1 VGNNVFGPRLGK
13 DPGVTQGL
21 RDIEDEFRRR
31 VVDDTIPVV
40 TFDGLE
46 YSAQPHDR
54 CIIFTGSGF
63 SSRVMLPKATDTCRP
78 GRAVKIFIGVRNATA
93 ATISVFSRAG
103 EPAVGAAI
111 NNGLCAVALCDG
123 TRWYILVDTDT

>member
-1 VGNNVFGPRLGK
+1 MPVNVFGTRQGK

-21 RDIEDEFRRR
+21 RDVEDELRRR

-46 YSAQPHDR
+46 YAARPDDR

-63 SSRVMLPKATDTCRP
+63 VSRVMLPKATDTCRP
-78 GRAVKIFIGVRNATA
+78 GRAVKIFIGVRNSASA
-93 ATISVFSRAG
+93 AISIFSRAG
-103 EPAVGAAI
+103 EPTVSAALF
-111 NNGLCAVALCDG
+111 NGVCAFALCDG
-123 TRWYILVDTDT
+123 TRWYLLVDTDT